1 MAPALPAATVVLMR
15 DSVAGLEVLLLRRNR
30 RAGFVPGAY
39 VFPGGRV
46 DAADA
51 APDALAR
58 LDGLTAERAAERLD
72 LPDGDPPAIAYYV
85 AALREAF
92 EETGILVGGGAH
104 DEVALVREELL
115 EDRIIFAE
123 ALARLD
129 RRVSAGALEY
139 LAHWITPVREP
150 RRYDTRFFAAR
161 VPEGAEPVIDAR
173 EMTHALWVTP
183 GAGVRGARE
192 GELPMILPTVR
203 TLEQLA
209 AFDSAA
215 EVLQA
220 LPRLTVPTILPGS
233 DVAGKDR

>member
-1 MAPALPAATVVLMR
+1 MR
-15 DSVAGLEVLLLRRNR
+15 DSGAGLEVLLLRRNR
-30 RAGFVPGAY
+30 HAGFVPGAY

-46 DAADA
+46 DPADA
-51 APDALAR
+51 APDAVAR
-58 LDGLTAERAAERLD
+58 LDGLTVERAAERLD
-72 LPDGDPPAIAYYV
+72 LPDGDPPAIAYHV

-92 EETGILVGGGAH
+92 EETGILVGCVPEGGIGDH
-104 DEVALVREELL
+104 EVARVRENLL
-115 EDRIIFAE
+115 EDVITFAE

-161 VPEGAEPVIDAR
+161 VPEGAEPVIDER

-183 GAGVRGARE
+183 AAGVRGARE

-209 AFDSAA
+209 AFDSTS
-215 EVLQA
+215 EVLLA
-220 LPRLTVPTILPGS
+220 LPLLTVPTILPGS

>member
-1 MAPALPAATVVLMR
+1 MR
-15 DSVAGLEVLLLRRNR
+15 DSGAGLEVLLLRRNR

-46 DAADA
+46 DPADA

-58 LDGLTAERAAERLD
+58 LDGLTAERAAARLD
-72 LPDGDPPAIAYYV
+72 LPDGDPPAIAYHV

-92 EETGILVGGGAH
+92 EETGILVGCVPEGG
-104 DEVALVREELL
+104 VADQDVARVREDLL
-115 EDRIIFAE
+115 EDRITYAE

-161 VPEGAEPVIDAR
+161 VPEGAEPVIDER

-183 GAGVRGARE
+183 AAGVRGARE

-209 AFDSAA
+209 AFDATS
-215 EVLQA
+215 EVLLA
-220 LPRLTVPTILPGS
+220 LPLLTVPTILPGS
-233 DVAGKDR
+233 DVAGRGR